1 MPGPGREGRPMRSNL
16 SPAVEGGL
24 EARVAALFRSQG
36 LAVLATQGEGQP
48 YANLVACAATPGLC
62 GVLFATNRDTRKF
75 QNLAGEPRVSLL
87 IDNRANHKADFQAAM
102 AATAVGTAVEV
113 TGADLASLRGTY
125 LAKHP
130 DLEDFLVAP
139 ACALIRV
146 QVETYYVVQRFQDVQ
161 AFQPGK

>member
-1 MPGPGREGRPMRSNL
+1 
-16 SPAVEGGL
+16 
-24 EARVAALFRSQG
+24 
-36 LAVLATQGEGQP
+36 
-48 YANLVACAATPGLC
+48 
-62 GVLFATNRDTRKF
+62 
-75 QNLAGEPRVSLL
+75 
-87 IDNRANHKADFQAAM
+87 M